1 MPTGDLRLVTAAGV
15 ATIAALAT
23 LAPSACAPRAELP
36 PLRRLLPALGPAVP
50 VTLGEVTRPA
60 TLLRPGESRT
70 CPITAN
76 AKTRFRLSIG
86 LTKQP
91 ERGFVVVRA
100 TAGGRTLVERRTAA
114 GRLSSWM
121 DMAADVPEGAREL
134 TLTAEL
140 VTANGRALPSEDEDV
155 RIALGGPR
163 LVEPATRPPRVVLWI
178 SQDTVRADRLSAYG
192 YPRPTS
198 PVLDRLAGES
208 LLFENVMA
216 TASWTLPSLASQA
229 TSLLP
234 SQHGAVRADLARRPE
249 AGPTVFEV
257 LAQQGFTVLGASA
270 NVFFSAAHGLADGF
284 DLLFVQ
290 NVARGDILRW
300 RLEERL
306 AEWDGG
312 DLALF
317 VHFMDPHLPYAP
329 PPPYDTMFPA
339 ASGAPAVTQGERK
352 RNAWSGAYDGEIA
365 FTDAQIGKL
374 LDNLARRGLLDR
386 ALVLYTADHG
396 DELLE
401 HGGFDHGHSLYEELV
416 RVPLVVRL
424 PADRRG
430 RRIAPPV
437 STLDIAPTLLAALG
451 IAAPPSFR
459 GENLL
464 PLAEGAA
471 RRERY
476 LYAETETK
484 LRLPRQYA
492 VREGALKAIVGFSR
506 DAEPPR
512 VDRQLF
518 DLRADPGERRSL
530 AAGALLRVAETYA
543 GTALAGRNPSRPA
556 ALPAE
561 AKEQLKALGYI
572 Q

>member
-1 MPTGDLRLVTAAGV
+1 MLTGDLRLVTAAG
-15 ATIAALAT
+15 AIAVLSV

-36 PLRRLLPALGPAVP
+36 PLRRLLPALGRGVP
-50 VTLGEVTRPA
+50 LTLGEVTRPA
-60 TLLRPGESRT
+60 TLLRPGESRS
-70 CPITAN
+70 CPITAD
-76 AKTRFRLSIG
+76 ARTRLRFSIG

-100 TAGGRTLVERRTAA
+100 TAEGRTLVEKRTAA

-121 DMAADVPEGAREL
+121 DMSADVPAGAREL

-140 VTANGRALPSEDEDV
+140 VTAGGRALPSEDGDV
-155 RIALGGPR
+155 RIAVGGPR
-163 LVEPATRPPRVVLWI
+163 LVQPATRPPRVVLWI
-178 SQDTVRADRLSAYG
+178 SQDTLRADRLSAYG

-216 TASWTLPSLASQA
+216 TASWTLPSLVSQA

-234 SQHGAVRADLARRPE
+234 SQHGAVLADLARRPE

-284 DLLFVQ
+284 DVLLVH
-290 NVARGDILRW
+290 NIARGDVLRW

-306 AEWDGG
+306 SEWDGG

-317 VHFMDPHLPYAP
+317 IHFMDPHLPYAP
-329 PPPYDTMFPA
+329 PPPYDTMFPT
-339 ASGAPAVTQGERK
+339 SPGAPAVTREERK
-352 RNAWSGAYDGEIA
+352 RNAWSAAYDGEIA
-365 FTDAQIGKL
+365 FADAQIGKL
-374 LDNLARRGLLDR
+374 LDNLGRRGLLDR
-386 ALVLYTADHG
+386 ALILYTADHG

-416 RVPLVVRL
+416 RVPLVVRR

-430 RRIAPPV
+430 RRIAEPV

-451 IAAPPSFR
+451 IGAPSSFR
-459 GENLL
+459 GESLL
-464 PLAEGAA
+464 PLAEGAT

-492 VREGALKAIVGFSR
+492 VREGAMKAILGFSR
-506 DAEPPR
+506 DAEPR
-512 VDRQLF
+512 RQGRQLF
-518 DLRADPGERRSL
+518 DLRADPGERRPLES
-530 AAGALLRVAETYA
+530 GALLGVAEAYA
-543 GTALAGRNPSRPA
+543 GTALAGRSASRPA
-556 ALPAE
+556 ALRAE
-561 AKEQLKALGYI
+561 AIEQLKTLGYI